1 MRNWFRPEHDHKDLA
16 GQNDYTKFR
25 DIDFAAY
32 VTDLTTGR
40 TEQRNRDISTASVA
54 GDYFGCD
61 ALVFDGNLDRS
72 VIAAAK
78 ETESPA
84 ILVAPVLSLPL
95 INNLRLC
102 REETY
107 CRTANE
113 EPLISVSRTPVK
125 AKKNPKRKTPEEEAE
140 PNSQWSQLMRLP
152 WRLKTRLTD
161 SDLLPPAPVQVK
173 P

>member
-78 ETESPA
+78 ETKNPA
-84 ILVAPVLSLPL
+84 ILAGSSPIL
-95 INNLRLC
+95 
-102 REETY
+102 
-107 CRTANE
+107 A
-113 EPLISVSRTPVK
+113 
-125 AKKNPKRKTPEEEAE
+125 ADGKKPSTMPRRNPTAE
-140 PNSQWSQLMRLP
+140 PP
-152 WRLKTRLTD
+152 TRNRSYLFR
-161 SDLLPPAPVQVK
+161 APL
-173 P
+173 